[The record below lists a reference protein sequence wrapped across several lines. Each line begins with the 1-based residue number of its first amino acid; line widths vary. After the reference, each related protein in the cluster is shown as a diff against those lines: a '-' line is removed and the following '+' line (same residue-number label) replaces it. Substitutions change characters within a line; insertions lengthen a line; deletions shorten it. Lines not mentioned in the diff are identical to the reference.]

1 MNRRED
7 REKKALRSD
16 TKRYKLKEK
25 GESRVDRLTSE
36 RSLSPILRSASQLLH
51 FPTQVSGEAHVGPTQ
66 ANVRG
71 KLRLKEF
78 TCRYK
83 FTVMNL

>member
-7 REKKALRSD
+7 TERKGIRID

-25 GESRVDRLTSE
+25 GESRVGRLTSE
-36 RSLSPILRSASQLLH
+36 RSLSPIPYSASQLLH
-51 FPTQVSGEAHVGPTQ
+51 FPTQVSAEAQVGPTQ
-66 ANVRG
+66 ANVSG

-83 FTVMNL
+83 FTVMDL